1 MSVLAKQSLHTGD
14 ESSDVSVDENSPL
27 LELLQKLKKV
37 DPDALILNFSQSD
50 DPELED
56 DSAAASM
63 RGEDDEE
70 TKIAGQ
76 KEREDYFVFAAFVPP
91 GKHMLVLRDTGTF
104 AHKKQQKQVKFDNE
118 RVSPKAVKGINTP
131 SRMHSDSSLEAEDEF
146 FSRKEDYGLKRTGQ
160 GAGSSS
166 LLMGHISE
174 DKSEYYF
181 KELLVEPRQNPVMA
195 THSKPFTFEYSP
207 MKVLNKKS

>member
-1 MSVLAKQSLHTGD
+1 M
-14 ESSDVSVDENSPL
+14 
-27 LELLQKLKKV
+27 

-50 DPELED
+50 DPDVGDE
-56 DSAAASM
+56 SGAGSI
-63 RGEDDEE
+63 RGEDEE
-70 TKIAGQ
+70 DGKAPAL
-76 KEREDYFVFAAFVPP
+76 KEREDYFVFSAFVPP

-104 AHKKQQKQVKFDNE
+104 AHRKHQKQVKFDNE
-118 RVSPKAVKGINTP
+118 GESGRAGYPPGLNPT
-131 SRMHSDSSLEAEDEF
+131 RMQSDSSLEED
-146 FSRKEDYGLKRTGQ
+146 DYFKGKAQKLKRTGQ
-160 GAGSSS
+160 GGGSSS

-207 MKVLNKKS
+207 MKVLNKKTKPV